1 MSQLLSVIDAMR
13 ATDAHSMSSASLIVE
28 LEELI
33 DARDRL
39 DAVIARHLQ
48 AADVIGATVDEC
60 GRSTRGWLVEELR
73 RSPAEAR
80 RSLFVARSLPIHPL
94 VAAAFDAG
102 DISAEHA
109 RVIISCLREL
119 HDEQR
124 DWATDVLL
132 EAARAMD
139 PTTLG
144 QVIREIRLRTGADE
158 NREAAA
164 ERRYAERWAR
174 TTPTVFGMIRL
185 EAMLDPEAGRIVCA
199 ALDALTATSRD
210 TTEGGDTT
218 DERTVPQR
226 RADAL
231 VDLAHYSLSGGVL
244 PDHGGDRPTVMV
256 TIDYQQLAGQLSDA
270 TGVGTLNGPFGSTP
284 ITPQTARR
292 LACDADIIPALLA
305 TDGTILD
312 LGRSTRTWSTAQRRA
327 ARLRD
332 GGCVF
337 PKCQASLNQC
347 DLHHLQF
354 HSLGGATNHDNS
366 AHLCHFHHWLVHHKN
381 WQIWRD
387 STTMKIHVR
396 RT

>member
-1 MSQLLSVIDAMR
+1 MSQLLSVIDEMR
-13 ATDAHSMSSASLIVE
+13 ATDAHSLSSASLIVE

-39 DAVIARHLQ
+39 DAVIAGRLQ
-48 AADVIGATVDEC
+48 AADVIDATADEC

-73 RSPAEAR
+73 RSPTEAR
-80 RSLFVARSLPIHPL
+80 RALFVARSLPIHPL

-102 DISAEHA
+102 DISAEHT
-109 RVIISCLREL
+109 RVIVSCLREL
-119 HDEQR
+119 HDHQR
-124 DWATDVLL
+124 DWATEILL
-132 EAARAMD
+132 EAAGSMD

-144 QVIREIRLRTGADE
+144 QVVRELLLRTGADE

-164 ERRYAERWAR
+164 ERRYAGRWA
-174 TTPTVFGMIRL
+174 TTTATVFGMIRL

-199 ALDALTATSRD
+199 ALDALTASSPART
-210 TTEGGDTT
+210 GDDS
-218 DERTVPQR
+218 DERTVPHR

-256 TIDYQQLAGQLSDA
+256 TIDYDALRNQLGDA
-270 TGVGTLNGPFGSTP
+270 TGVGMLNGPYGPTP

-292 LACDADIIPALLA
+292 LACDADIIPALLGS
-305 TDGTILD
+305 DGTILD
-312 LGRSTRTWSTAQRRA
+312 LGRSQRTWSTAQRRA

-332 GGCVF
+332 QGCVF
-337 PKCQASLNQC
+337 PKCQAPLNAC

-354 HSLGGATNHDNS
+354 YALGGPTDHDNS

-387 STTMKIHVR
+387 PTTKRIHVR

>member
-1 MSQLLSVIDAMR
+1 MSQLLSVIDDMR
-13 ATDAHSMSSASLIVE
+13 STDAHSLGSASLIVE

-33 DARDRL
+33 EARDRL
-39 DAVIARHLQ
+39 DAVIAQHVQ

-60 GRSTRGWLVEELR
+60 GRSVRGWLIEEMR

-80 RSLFVARSLPIHPL
+80 RAMFVARLLPLHPE

-119 HDEQR
+119 PDEQR
-124 DWATDVLL
+124 GWATEVLL
-132 EAARAMD
+132 EAARAID

-144 QVIREIRLRTGADE
+144 QVVREIRLRTGADE
-158 NREAAA
+158 DREAAA
-164 ERRYAERWAR
+164 ERRYADRWAR
-174 TTPTVFGMIRL
+174 TTATVFGMIRL

-199 ALDALTATSRD
+199 ALDALTQSPDRD
-210 TTEGGDTT
+210 AEADT
-218 DERTVPQR
+218 RTVPQR

-231 VDLAHYSLSGGVL
+231 VDLAHFSLSGGVL

-256 TIDYQQLAGQLSDA
+256 TIDYGTIRNQLGDA
-270 TGVGTLNGPFGSTP
+270 TGIGTLNGPFGPIP

-337 PKCQASLNQC
+337 PKCRASLNQC
-347 DLHHLQF
+347 DLHHLDF
-354 HSLGGATNHDNS
+354 YALGGRTDHDNS
-366 AHLCHFHHWLVHHKN
+366 AHLCQFHHWLVHHKD

-387 STTMKIHVR
+387 PVTKRIQVR